1 MVENVLFGNSLGH
14 PASSKEKT
22 KEEGGH
28 VVLVLLLCTGQ
39 GVGDR
44 GPTGLGGIYGTCRLL
59 ILVRKNIS
67 RRRWRRRTNERQR
80 QRRQKILDFM
90 RRNQM
95 RGEGGRGTMD
105 CPNTKRGNR

>member
-39 GVGDR
+39 R
-44 GPTGLGGIYGTCRLL
+44 GGG
-59 ILVRKNIS
+59 S
-67 RRRWRRRTNERQR
+67 RTNRPWRDIWYVSFVNFSEE
-80 QRRQKILDFM
+80 KY
-90 RRNQM
+90 
-95 RGEGGRGTMD
+95 
-105 CPNTKRGNR
+105 